1 MPEITQEE
9 LDLFNQYKGLG
20 TPDEITG
27 EMEEKKQLA
36 HTSMVVEAAAASGFK
51 FSVLERLTNGL
62 DLKMQ
67 DGKAFIGDKPIEDY
81 ANENWQDFL
90 PSLKR
95 EEDNKRIKFVT
106 QSRAVDTPK
115 PQFKSVVSNYIKST
129 YAAAKAS

>member
-9 LDLFNQYKGLG
+9 LDLLNQYKGLG
-20 TPDEITG
+20 TPEEITG
-27 EMEEKKQLA
+27 EMEEKQQLA
-36 HTSMVVEAAAASGFK
+36 HTSLVVDAASAYGFK
-51 FSVLERLTNGL
+51 FSVLERLVNGL
-62 DLKMQ
+62 DLKMV

-95 EEDNKRIKFVT
+95 EEDNKRIKFVQ
-106 QSRAVDTPK
+106 QSRAVDQPK
-115 PQFKSVVSNYIKST
+115 PQFKDVASRYIKST